1 MRTPSASIRRR
12 PSGRLL
18 APALLIALAGLPA
31 PGCATAAPPQQP
43 AAEPAAQARAPGEP
57 EAPGEPTAT
66 GEPAAPAEQAAP
78 ATTGGAPP
86 AAAAPIPI
94 AVLPLGLTDETRRH
108 YPQLSD
114 RGVGFGVHNMLVDEL
129 YDTGRFRFV
138 EEKSDVVE
146 DLLNRQWVASTGAVD
161 AASAVAYG
169 NLLGARYVVYG
180 EVFEF
185 GVRTVNRKLVETR
198 IALQVRI
205 VDVETTE
212 FVPAS
217 GSGSVEVR
225 KRDVFPLGD
234 EVEFARST
242 VGLATEQALAA
253 AVPELMRRFVQ
264 LDRGGGG
271 RR

>member
-1 MRTPSASIRRR
+1 MRR
-12 PSGRLL
+12 PF
-18 APALLIALAGLPA
+18 AFALLIVLAGLWS

-43 AAEPAAQARAPGEP
+43 AAEPAPPAEQTAAPETP
-57 EAPGEPTAT
+57 APP
-66 GEPAAPAEQAAP
+66 EPAAAVAAD
-78 ATTGGAPP
+78 GAPP

-114 RGVGFGVHNMLVDEL
+114 RGVGFGVHNMLVDQL

-138 EEKSDVVE
+138 EEKSEVVE

-169 NLLGARYVVYG
+169 NLLGARFVVYG
-180 EVFEF
+180 EVFDF
-185 GVRTVNRKLVETR
+185 GVRTINRKLVETR

-212 FVPAS
+212 YVPAS

-253 AVPELMRRFVQ
+253 AVPELMRRFAQ
-264 LDRGGGG
+264 LDRGGGA
-271 RR
+271 R